1 MTKRRAK
8 TAPGVLIRRWREE
21 AGLTQRELAERVGQ
35 IDAAG
40 VSKIETGATKLGR
53 ARARRFARALD
64 KDPSQ
69 LLPVSEPSATSQDVL
84 DLLESIEGERQI
96 ALQALADSL
105 VSIGVQLANIE
116 VLLQRRGF
124 GEQAT

>member
-1 MTKRRAK
+1 MARKRPNLPVGAQ
-8 TAPGVLIRRWREE
+8 IRRRREE
-21 AGLTQRELAERVGQ
+21 LGLTQRELAEKVGQ

-53 ARARRFARALD
+53 ARARRFARALQLEVT
-64 KDPSQ
+64 Q
-69 LLPVSEPSATSQDVL
+69 LLPVSPPAATAQDVL
-84 DLLESIEGERQI
+84 DLLRSLEASRET

-105 VSIGVQLANIE
+105 VAIE
-116 VLLQRRGF
+116 VRLQSIEARLPQRGY